1 MALQLRGNS
10 EEAAGGSTVSAR
22 GLQML
27 AAATSERELQVMT
40 AAMSEREL
48 QVLAVAA
55 GLEELV
61 GREWESAWRTNKQ
74 TKKMQIKRKHERKGV
89 SAVIGVKMQLQQKC
103 LQRLAVRASAGELA
117 DEGGGRAAGGSS
129 GAEELW

>member
-1 MALQLRGNS
+1 
-10 EEAAGGSTVSAR
+10 
-22 GLQML
+22 
-27 AAATSERELQVMT
+27 
-40 AAMSEREL
+40 MSEREL

-89 SAVIGVKMQLQQKC
+89 SAVIGVRMQLRQKC
-103 LQRLAVRASAGELA
+103 RQRLAVRASAGELV

-129 GAEELW
+129 RAEELQ